1 MIKTN
6 LILLSKKIKIYNFL
20 KLINNGFNA
29 IIYFTALILSKFF
42 YNYLIKRVPR
52 EIDYKF
58 NYSIISPTNF
68 YERIIYNVLVK
79 KLESLN
85 EKNSYKYETDTYK
98 FWTSENG
105 LKWFNDNDNAKIKS
119 SYEEQSVSIIENINK
134 LIISKN
140 IKNLLLVDIST
151 GNGNFL
157 NFLAN
162 KINSN
167 VKAIGFDINEK
178 IITKNRKRNDLKHIE
193 FRHGKISHYE
203 DYITSLSMKY
213 TLCFVSRK
221 SLTNYN
227 NKNFNDLVLFFN
239 KIKSLIYFF
248 IIETNNFNYN
258 KNNETEYRGGAQ
270 FFSHNYPLIFK
281 KYNWKIIWSKKKFIN
296 IFINDHWI
304 YYILSK
310 KAE

>member
-1 MIKTN
+1 MTKAN

-58 NYSIISPTNF
+58 NNSIISPTNF
-68 YERIIYNVLVK
+68 YERIIYNVLVR

-98 FWTSENG
+98 FWISENG

-119 SYEEQSVSIIENINK
+119 SYEEQSVSIIEDINK

-157 NFLAN
+157 NFLTS
-162 KINSN
+162 KINTN

-178 IITKNRKRNDLKHIE
+178 IITKNIKKSDLKHIE
-193 FRHGKISHYE
+193 FRHGKISDYE

-227 NKNFNDLVLFFN
+227 NKNFNDLMLLFN
-239 KIKSLIYFF
+239 
-248 IIETNNFNYN
+248 
-258 KNNETEYRGGAQ
+258 R
-270 FFSHNYPLIFK
+270 
-281 KYNWKIIWSKKKFIN
+281 IN
-296 IFINDHWI
+296 HQSTF
-304 YYILSK
+304 L
-310 KAE
+310 